1 MLRRGVGALAVG
13 GAGFAAYKA
22 LAPKGEEKDFGG
34 GPLKKK
40 IQRFNSLVERGQNPQ
55 EIKTRAEMI
64 KSLKAGELFDVIIVG
79 AGCTGAGTALDCAA
93 RGLKT
98 ACIERGDFSNETSS
112 RSSKLIWGGFKYLQ
126 VAFAELLNRRTLYEP
141 ISSVQKFW
149 GEFLMVYECC
159 QERTWLAGQQPHLVE
174 YVPQAVRGSSP
185 AHGGISFSAEPAAG
199 PAPPPCRTLTHASP
213 YDSRA
218 CRFPSRTSCSGLR
231 ISTTR
236 STRSCRS
243 SRCPPSSSTT
253 PLPGARRAAR
263 GDTLVASM
271 AFEAWWL
278 SRGSDR
284 SRVGARSPWGGH

>member
-1 MLRRGVGALAVG
+1 MRFVQSWILSETAERTCATSPQTMLRRGVGALAVG

-199 PAPPPCRTLTHASP
+199 PAPPPLQDAHARLAIRLARLQVPFKNLVQWPP
-213 YDSRA
+213 YFDHPFYSILPILA
-218 CRFPSRTSCSGLR
+218 VPAFLFYDALA
-231 ISTTR
+231 
-236 STRSCRS
+236 
-243 SRCPPSSSTT
+243 RCAPC
-253 PLPGARRAAR
+253 G
-263 GDTLVASM
+263 
-271 AFEAWWL
+271 
-278 SRGSDR
+278 
-284 SRVGARSPWGGH
+284 PW

>member
-1 MLRRGVGALAVG
+1 MWGGFLPSGALSVTSFPRRMLRRGVGALAMG

-141 ISSVQKFW
+141 ISSVKKFW

-199 PAPPPCRTLTHASP
+199 PAPPPPLLDAHA
-213 YDSRA
+213 RLA
-218 CRFPSRTSCSGLR
+218 NF
-231 ISTTR
+231 TTR
-236 STRSCRS
+236 APAGPLQEPSAVAPVLRSPILLDPADPR
-243 SRCPPSSSTT
+243 
-253 PLPGARRAAR
+253 GARLPLLRRPCQVRAAR
-263 GDTLVASM
+263 PVVT
-271 AFEAWWL
+271 
-278 SRGSDR
+278 
-284 SRVGARSPWGGH
+284 P

>member
-1 MLRRGVGALAVG
+1 MLRRGVGALAMG

-141 ISSVQKFW
+141 ISSVKKFW

-199 PAPPPCRTLTHASP
+199 PAPPPLLDAHA
-213 YDSRA
+213 RLA
-218 CRFPSRTSCSGLR
+218 KF
-231 ISTTR
+231 TTR
-236 STRSCRS
+236 APAGPLQEPSAVAPVLRSPILLDPADPR
-243 SRCPPSSSTT
+243 
-253 PLPGARRAAR
+253 GARLPLLRRPCQVRAAR
-263 GDTLVASM
+263 PVVT
-271 AFEAWWL
+271 
-278 SRGSDR
+278 
-284 SRVGARSPWGGH
+284 P